1 MPRRGE
7 SIYKRKDGRW
17 EARYVKGIDSNGK
30 KVYGSVYAKTYRDV
44 KEKQRFFLM
53 HKKLPNNQNKHLTIQ
68 RIIEEWLEDNK
79 NQLKPSTKQ
88 KYISLSYNH
97 IIPSLGHVDLDY
109 LTRKTIIDFTSQ
121 QLLKGKVNGGS
132 LTSKT
137 VNDILI
143 VLKMALNYASKTY
156 NINIPTIT
164 LLKEKKKIANVL
176 SIPDQQRLI
185 SYLLEDMDVYKFGV
199 LLALYTGM
207 RIGELCALKWEDI
220 NCEHIIVNKTM
231 QRLSTNNGKSEITI
245 GEPKSDSSCRII
257 PIFTMLRPYINL
269 FRKPSGYV
277 LQYEDVKF
285 VEPRLMQVHFRRI
298 IHHAGLKDTNFHT
311 LRHTFA
317 TRCIEADFDI
327 KTLSEIL
334 GHSDVKTTLNL
345 YVHSSYQFKQLNIEK
360 LSLHPFLQIDKTNV
374 DA

>member
-1 MPRRGE
+1 
-7 SIYKRKDGRW
+7 
-17 EARYVKGIDSNGK
+17 
-30 KVYGSVYAKTYRDV
+30 
-44 KEKQRFFLM
+44 
-53 HKKLPNNQNKHLTIQ
+53 
-68 RIIEEWLEDNK
+68 
-79 NQLKPSTKQ
+79 
-88 KYISLSYNH
+88 
-97 IIPSLGHVDLDY
+97 
-109 LTRKTIIDFTSQ
+109 
-121 QLLKGKVNGGS
+121 
-132 LTSKT
+132 
-137 VNDILI
+137 
-143 VLKMALNYASKTY
+143 
-156 NINIPTIT
+156 
-164 LLKEKKKIANVL
+164 
-176 SIPDQQRLI
+176 
-185 SYLLEDMDVYKFGV
+185 
-199 LLALYTGM
+199 
-207 RIGELCALKWEDI
+207 
-220 NCEHIIVNKTM
+220 M

-298 IHHAGLKDTNFHT
+298 IHHAGLKDTYFHT